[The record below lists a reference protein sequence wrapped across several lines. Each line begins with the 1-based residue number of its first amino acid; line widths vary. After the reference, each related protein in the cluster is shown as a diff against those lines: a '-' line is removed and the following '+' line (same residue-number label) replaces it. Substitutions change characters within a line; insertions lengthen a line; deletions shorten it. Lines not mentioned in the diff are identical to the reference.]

1 MHIDASV
8 VANLLLIKND
18 NHQNNIPTSKS
29 IYPSSIAINNIIMI
43 AERQHNS
50 YSNTAINELE
60 TISYCDFGFPMGE
73 VSVEATMPRISSS
86 KLDLRSS
93 KLDEVI
99 RAFGKVIDGN
109 DITTSKLLKA
119 CRAHLQLMRTGGE
132 LFYLLT
138 SRGSQSS

>member
-18 NHQNNIPTSKS
+18 SSNIPTSES
-29 IYPSSIAINNIIMI
+29 VYPSSSSIAINNIIMI

-50 YSNTAINELE
+50 YSNTAINDLE

-119 CRAHLQLMRTGGE
+119 CRCHLDLMRAGGE
-132 LFYLLT
+132 LFYK
-138 SRGSQSS
+138 

>member
-8 VANLLLIKND
+8 VANLLLKND
-18 NHQNNIPTSKS
+18 SSNIPTSES
-29 IYPSSIAINNIIMI
+29 IHPSSIAINNIIMI

-119 CRAHLQLMRTGGE
+119 CRCHLDLMRAGGK
-132 LFYLLT
+132 LFYK
-138 SRGSQSS
+138 